1 MDKGVLDGLLV
12 IDMSEVYQG
21 PLAAQI
27 LGDFGADVIKVE
39 RAGSGEVLRSSDPA
53 SVRKGMM
60 SSHFAAANRNKR
72 SIALDA
78 KSAEDM
84 AMLMGLLARAD
95 VLIHNFRP
103 GVAERLGIGYE
114 ALHTLNPRLI
124 YAWASGFGE
133 TGPLSKAGGQDL
145 IIQSLSGMA
154 RESAGADGLPHF
166 VNPPAIDYA
175 SGQTLV
181 QGILLALLNRQKTG
195 QGQRV
200 AINLLDTAVA
210 IQSLE
215 AATTLMHGT
224 TTKWF
229 DLAPNFVFETADGFL
244 TVLGFFRE
252 NPLRLLCQAL
262 ELPDASTAAHLATPE
277 DQRQHREEIRT
288 LLGDAFRALSTV
300 EAHARVAAQ
309 DLLCAPAQSLAEALA
324 HPQIAANGLLI
335 DATLPGGEQVR
346 LVGNPLTLS
355 DTPARLRHHPP
366 ALDADRAE
374 ILDWLT
380 NDPSRQA

>member
-1 MDKGVLDGLLV
+1 MDSNVLDGLLV
-12 IDMSEVYQG
+12 VDMSEVYQG

-39 RAGSGEVLRSSDPA
+39 RAGSGEVLRTSDPA
-53 SVRKGMM
+53 SAQKGMM

-84 AMLMGLLARAD
+84 EMLMGLLARAD
-95 VLIHNFRP
+95 VLVHNFRP

-114 ALHTLNPRLI
+114 ALRALNPRLI

-181 QGILLALLNRQKTG
+181 QGILLALISREKTG
-195 QGQRV
+195 KGQRV

-215 AATTLMHGT
+215 AATTMMHGT

-229 DLAPNFVFETADGFL
+229 DLAPNFVFETRDGYL

-262 ELPDASTAAHLATPE
+262 DVPDASAAPHLATPE
-277 DQRQHREEIRT
+277 DQRLHRAEIQA
-288 LLGDAFRALSTV
+288 LLGEAFRALTTA
-300 EAHARVAAQ
+300 EAHARVAGQ
-309 DLLCAPAQSLAEALA
+309 DLLCAPAQSLAEALG

-346 LVGNPLTLS
+346 LVGNPLKLS
-355 DTPARLRHHPP
+355 DTPARLRRGPP

-374 ILDWLT
+374 ILELIET
-380 NDPSRQA
+380 TPSRQA

>member
-1 MDKGVLDGLLV
+1 MEKDVLNGLLV
-12 IDMSEVYQG
+12 VDMSEVYQG

-39 RAGSGEVLRSSDPA
+39 RAGKGEVLRTSDPVSA
-53 SVRKGMM
+53 RKGIM

-72 SIALDA
+72 SIAIDA

-84 AMLMGLLARAD
+84 EMLIGLLARAD
-95 VLIHNFRP
+95 VLVHNFRP

-114 ALHTLNPRLI
+114 ALHKLNPRLI

-133 TGPLSKAGGQDL
+133 TGPLHKAGGQDL

-154 RESAGADGLPHF
+154 RESAGADGQPHF

-181 QGILLALLNRQKTG
+181 QGILLALLSREKTG
-195 QGQRV
+195 KGQRV

-215 AATTLMHGT
+215 AATTLMHGA

-229 DLAPNFVFETADGFL
+229 DLAPNFVFETQDGYL

-262 ELPDASTAAHLATPE
+262 EVPDASTAPHLATPD
-277 DQRQHREEIRT
+277 DQRVHRQEIQA
-288 LLGDAFRALSTV
+288 LLGDAFRALST
-300 EAHARVAAQ
+300 ADAYARVAGR

-335 DATLPGGEQVR
+335 DTQLPGGEAVR
-346 LVGNPLTLS
+346 LVGNPLKLS
-355 DTPARLRHHPP
+355 DTPARIRRGPP
-366 ALDADRAE
+366 ALDADRAD
-374 ILDWLT
+374 ILDLIENT
-380 NDPSRQA
+380 SSRDA

>member
-1 MDKGVLDGLLV
+1 MSKGILDGLIV

-39 RAGSGEVLRSSDPA
+39 RAGSGEVLRLSDPA
-53 SVRKGMM
+53 SRAKAMM

-78 KSAEDM
+78 KSDSDNA
-84 AMLMGLLARAD
+84 LLQALLDRAD

-114 ALHTLNPRLI
+114 ALHKRNPRLI
-124 YAWASGFGE
+124 YGWASGYGD
-133 TGPLSKAGGQDL
+133 TGPLATAGGQDL

-154 RESAGADGLPHF
+154 RESAPEGGLPSF

-181 QGILLALLNRQKTG
+181 QGILLALLAREKTG
-195 QGQRV
+195 LGQRV
-200 AINLLDTAVA
+200 AVNLLDTAVA

-215 AATTLMHGT
+215 AATTMMHGV

-229 DLAPNFVFETADGFL
+229 DLAPNFVFETSDGYL
-244 TVLGFFRE
+244 TVLGFFRP
-252 NPLRLLCQAL
+252 NPLQSLCKAMGVA
-262 ELPDASTAAHLATPE
+262 DASTAPRLDTPDGQLAHRAEIHALLAPS
-277 DQRQHREEIRT
+277 
-288 LLGDAFRALSTV
+288 FRALPTA
-300 EAHARVAAQ
+300 EALARVTAE
-309 DLLCAPAQSLAEALA
+309 DLLCQPTQSLAEALA
-324 HPQIAANGLLI
+324 HPQIAASGLLI
-335 DATLPGGEQVR
+335 EAPLPDGQTAR
-346 LVGNPLTLS
+346 LVGNPLKLS
-355 DTPARLRHHPP
+355 DTPATLRKGPP
-366 ALDADRAE
+366 ALDADRAA
-374 ILDWLT
+374 ITAWLG
-380 NDPSRQA
+380 Q